1 MRDNYDIG
9 YLDGRNHAL
18 ALTVKWVKSTLA
30 KSSSSKNLMKI
41 LSDRDSLETVL
52 FNFDP
57 AFFNNYDP
65 DIGLIE

>member
-41 LSDRDSLETVL
+41 NQKKGISFGFLRIAD
-52 FNFDP
+52 
-57 AFFNNYDP
+57 AFYF
-65 DIGLIE
+65 